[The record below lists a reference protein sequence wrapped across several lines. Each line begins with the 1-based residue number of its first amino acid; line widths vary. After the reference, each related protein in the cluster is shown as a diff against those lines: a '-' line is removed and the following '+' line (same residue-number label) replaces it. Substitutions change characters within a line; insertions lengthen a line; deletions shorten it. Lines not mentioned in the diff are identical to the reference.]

1 LSNEAIQRTL
11 ETALKQHQAGDRKT
25 ADALYRQVLEAEPR
39 NPDALHLLGSLCV
52 ETGALGDAV
61 RLMEA
66 AVREQPRNPT
76 FLNSLGNAYR
86 LTGRQADALN
96 VLGQALR
103 IMPEFAGAY
112 VNAGTVHH
120 AAGRLN
126 EAEDCY
132 RRAIVLAPK
141 MAQAHSNLGE
151 VLRSTNR
158 LNEALISCQNA
169 VEFDPNFA
177 QAHNHLANVF
187 LGLGRMEE
195 AEASAR
201 RAVALDPHM
210 APAYNSLSSALHG
223 LARYAE
229 AEAELRKALAL
240 SPNYALARKNLSGA
254 LFNQDKLD
262 EAEAE
267 CLRALELEPAMGAA
281 YNNLGLIRQ
290 TRGDFA
296 GAEAGY
302 KRVLELQ
309 PNDALAQ
316 WNYAVLKLLQGDY
329 ANGLRLYE
337 SRFAAMGANPIG
349 VRDAGTLR
357 ALSSIQRW
365 QGEPLAG
372 KTILIW
378 SEQGL
383 GDTVMTL
390 RYLPRVKASGAARIW
405 HYGTPEL
412 ARLVKTFGEI
422 DAVLGWNELATLRD
436 VDFHCPILSLPFI
449 FGTRLDSIPR
459 EVPYLGIPAEAR
471 QRWSARLGKEKL
483 NVGLAWAG
491 SRTHRR
497 DHLRSIPLAA
507 FAGLAKN
514 KRVRLVSLQKGPA
527 QAEIAAAGLPIEDW
541 MSECDDMVDTAA
553 LMDALDLVITVDT
566 LVVHLAGAL
575 GKPVWLLNRLES
587 EWRWMLEREDSPWYP
602 TMRIFRQT
610 RQAEWGD
617 VIARVKTELEKTR
630 KP

>member
-1 LSNEAIQRTL
+1 M
-11 ETALKQHQAGDRKT
+11 
-25 ADALYRQVLEAEPR
+25 LEAEPR
-39 NPDALHLLGSLCV
+39 NSDALYLLGSLCV
-52 ETGALGDAV
+52 ETGALNDAV
-61 RLMEA
+61 RLLEA
-66 AVREQPRNPT
+66 AVREQPRNAT
-76 FLNSLGNAYR
+76 FLDALGNAYR
-86 LTGRQADALN
+86 LTGRPGEALH
-96 VLGQALR
+96 VLGQAVR

-112 VNAGTVHH
+112 LNAGTVHH

-132 RRAIVLAPK
+132 RRAAVLAPK
-141 MAQAHSNLGE
+141 MAAAHSNLGE
-151 VLRSTNR
+151 VLRAMGR
-158 LNEALISCQNA
+158 LSEALVSCQNA
-169 VEFDPNFA
+169 IEFDPNFA
-177 QAHNHLANVF
+177 QAHSHLANVL

-201 RAVALDPHM
+201 RALAIEPKM

-223 LARYAE
+223 LARYSE

-240 SPNYALARKNLSGA
+240 NPNYALARKNLSGA

-267 CLRALELEPAMGAA
+267 CLRALELEPTMAAA
-281 YNNLGLIRQ
+281 YNNLALIRQ
-290 TRGDFA
+290 TRGDLA
-296 GAEAGY
+296 AAEAGY

-309 PNDALAQ
+309 PGDALAQ

-337 SRFAAMGANPIG
+337 SRFAAMGTNPIG

-357 ALSSIQRW
+357 ALSAIPRW

-372 KTILIW
+372 KTVLIW

-390 RYLPRVKASGAARIW
+390 RYLPRVKASGAARII

-412 ARLVKTFGEI
+412 ARLVKTFREI
-422 DAVLGWNELATLRD
+422 DVVLGWNELPTLRD

-459 EVPYLGIPAEAR
+459 EVPYLRIPAEMHP
-471 QRWSARLGKEKL
+471 RWSARLAKDRL

-507 FAGLAKN
+507 FAALGN
-514 KRVRLVSLQKGPA
+514 NRRVRLVSLQKGPG
-527 QAEIAAAGLPIEDW
+527 QAEIATAGLPIEDW
-541 MSECDDMVDTAA
+541 MSECEDMLDTAA
-553 LMDALDLVITVDT
+553 LMANLDLVISVDT

-575 GKPVWLLNRLES
+575 AKPVWLLNRLES
-587 EWRWMLEREDSPWYP
+587 EWRWMLDREDSPWYP

-610 RQAEWGD
+610 RLGEWGD
-617 VIARVKTELEKTR
+617 VIARVEAELEKAANT
-630 KP
+630 